1 MSFVSL
7 VSARRTIFPPYIF
20 FHSLH
25 VLPTSSSVSVIN
37 HHVPIS
43 RPVYLFSDMLLV
55 FTMSSFHRVFL
66 FIIVV
71 AAFFPPLNIYK
82 PRRELF
88 SLRPPVYSSLASR
101 AAKGGE
107 ERRLSCS
114 CLFFCSLTFVCAFCS
129 LS

>member
-55 FTMSSFHRVFL
+55 FTVRVLSLFSSRAR
-66 FIIVV
+66 ISIVV
-71 AAFFPPLNIYK
+71 LLSAAVV
-82 PRRELF
+82 R
-88 SLRPPVYSSLASR
+88 
-101 AAKGGE
+101 
-107 ERRLSCS
+107 C
-114 CLFFCSLTFVCAFCS
+114 
-129 LS
+129 